1 MSQLNYKLLDEFK
14 ILDGI
19 CRDIYGKTADNKLGV
34 TLYLEHMDEYRRIGS
49 MVVPGWN
56 SDYNRLKKLRHI
68 RNELAHARYSIP
80 NDICTEDDINFI
92 RDFKNRILSRTD
104 PISLLRH
111 HAAQKRQTSG
121 AQSASNAHRAGS
133 RPRHISP
140 PGCFLFVAA
149 FLALIACIIA
159 FLI

>member
-1 MSQLNYKLLDEFK
+1 MSYLNYKLLDEFK

-49 MVVPGWN
+49 MAVPGWN
-56 SDYNRLKKLRHI
+56 SDYNRLKKLRHT
-68 RNELAHARYSIP
+68 RNELVHARYSIP

-104 PISLLRH
+104 PISLLRQ

-121 AQSASNAHRAGS
+121 SQIANSRRAGGHT
-133 RPRHISP
+133 RHSSP
-140 PGCFLFVAA
+140 PGCLGLVAA